1 MTRQQAV
8 DFLLNRP
15 VRFAHLLGFTKLGS
29 LHNDWICEMVRG
41 KEDKTLQA
49 SRGTYKTTSV
59 SIALALI
66 NILLPNKR
74 VLFMRKTD
82 NDVKEVI
89 KQVQKISGTDDKR
102 KAVKGD
108 S

>member
-8 DFLLNRP
+8 DFLINRP
-15 VRFAHLLGFTKLGS
+15 VSFAHMLGFTKLTNI
-29 LHNDWICEMVRG
+29 HNDWISEMVRG
-41 KEDKTLQA
+41 TEDRTLQA

-66 NILLPNKR
+66 NILLPNMR

-82 NDVKEVI
+82 DDIKEVV
-89 KQVQKISGTDDKR
+89 KQVQKILTDPHTQ
-102 KAVKGD
+102 
-108 S
+108 